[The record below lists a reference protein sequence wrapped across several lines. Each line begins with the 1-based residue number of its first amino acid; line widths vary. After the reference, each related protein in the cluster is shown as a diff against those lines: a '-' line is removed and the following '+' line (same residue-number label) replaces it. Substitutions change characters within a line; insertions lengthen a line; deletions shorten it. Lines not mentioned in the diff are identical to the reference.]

1 MGARRRARE
10 RALQALY
17 RLDLAGGTSG
27 EALSDVIGLIEGGSS
42 DEIKAFADR
51 IINGVADN
59 LEAIDEVIQGSSLN
73 WRLARMAV
81 VDRNV
86 LRLAAFELLYCEDIP
101 RKVTL
106 NEAIEVGKRYGSE
119 DSGAF
124 INGVLDR
131 IARSATKD

>member
-1 MGARRRARE
+1 MADH
-10 RALQALY
+10 
-17 RLDLAGGTSG
+17 LDELDS
-27 EALSDVIGLIEGGSS
+27 
-42 DEIKAFADR
+42 
-51 IINGVADN
+51 
-59 LEAIDEVIQGSSLN
+59 VIQGSSLN
-73 WRLARMAV
+73 WRLTRMAV

-86 LRLAAFELLYCEDIP
+86 LRFAAYELLHCEDIP

-131 IARSATKD
+131 IARSTAKE

>member
-1 MGARRRARE
+1 VAEHR
-10 RALQALY
+10 
-17 RLDLAGGTSG
+17 
-27 EALSDVIGLIEGGSS
+27 
-42 DEIKAFADR
+42 DEIDG
-51 IINGVADN
+51 IIQD
-59 LEAIDEVIQGSSLN
+59 SSLN
-73 WRLARMAV
+73 WRLPRMAA

-86 LRLAAFELLYCEDIP
+86 LRLAAYELLYCEDIP

-131 IARSATKD
+131 IARSTSKE